1 MQFAEILDEA
11 ADEEDEDLRLA
22 RVCALAISTYS
33 SNERTKKPFNPIL
46 GETFECVL
54 EKTGGVYLSEQV
66 SHHPPCGAG
75 HAATDKWTYDI
86 TSMVKTKFM
95 GNWVDVWPLGR
106 TRIRLNRSRDVY
118 NICPP
123 PSRINNM
130 LVGRMWIDT
139 FGEMSV
145 NNLATGGSALVKFK
159 ECGFFGKGRWEV
171 SGDVLGA
178 DGEVKYQLKGH
189 WNHSVTAVKPAARC
203 EGEGAGD
210 GDGDEGG
217 EEIVLWTKEA
227 MPKDRDKYGF
237 THFARHCNSAA
248 GCPPGLL
255 ASDARLR
262 PDRAALEA
270 GDLNP

>member
-1 MQFAEILDEA
+1 MGHCHPPIRIGTPPTSAPAKRLILPPPRSHPPPQEPLSCSQKMAEIMQFAEILDEA

-75 HAATDKWTYDI
+75 HAATEKWTYDI

-106 TRIRLNRSRDVY
+106 TRIRLNRSSDVY

-123 PSRINNM
+123 PSRINNV

-171 SGDVLGA
+171 SGDVLGRA
-178 DGEVKYQLKGH
+178 LQVH
-189 WNHSVTAVKPAARC
+189 P
-203 EGEGAGD
+203 
-210 GDGDEGG
+210 
-217 EEIVLWTKEA
+217 
-227 MPKDRDKYGF
+227 
-237 THFARHCNSAA
+237 
-248 GCPPGLL
+248 
-255 ASDARLR
+255 RLT
-262 PDRAALEA
+262 PDRPRLGRALEH
-270 GDLNP
+270 DV